1 MMPAEVDGEA
11 NKALAQRRRR
21 QRSIALAVA
30 LAAFVVIIYVLT
42 FVKMGIYHQL

>member
-1 MMPAEVDGEA
+1 MPVEVDGDP
-11 NKALAQRRRR
+11 NRALFLKRRR
-21 QRSIALAVA
+21 QRSIALGVA

>member
-1 MMPAEVDGEA
+1 MMPAEINGDPNE
-11 NKALAQRRRR
+11 ALARRRRR

-30 LAAFVVIIYVLT
+30 LAAFVVILYILT

>member
-1 MMPAEVDGEA
+1 MMPAEVDGDA
-11 NKALAQRRRR
+11 NKALVQRRRR

-30 LAAFVVIIYVLT
+30 LAAFVVIIYILT

>member
-42 FVKMGIYHQL
+42 FGKRGIYHQL